1 MGVRVFWGWCWCLE
15 IYDSGVWESRGA
27 GSQGVELRRQGAGSQ
42 GFKGGARLRVVRE
55 SGLAGSQP
63 VKASSS

>member
-1 MGVRVFWGWCWCLE
+1 M
-15 IYDSGVWESRGA
+15 
-27 GSQGVELRRQGAGSQ
+27 ELRRQGAGSQ
-42 GFKGGARLRVVRE
+42 GFKGGGARLRVVRE